1 MLANLSRLCTV
12 LFHGENKQMNDFD
25 EKNDNLGNELCLCSG
40 ISSAR
45 NCASQLNKR
54 TFRNSTYMVHLLHL
68 HPCTASVKDT
78 RQCCIM
84 HGGLTDSHGMDKRK
98 TTENT
103 SAGLLRQGQNGICS
117 HQTRSLGS
125 KYTRNVFAAG
135 ARPQTHVLAQG
146 TCLVA
151 ANVFSPCM
159 FTV

>member
-68 HPCTASVKDT
+68 HPCTWYTSYTSTPVQRVSKTRGSVASCTADS
-78 RQCCIM
+78 
-84 HGGLTDSHGMDKRK
+84 LTVMEWTSARRRK
-98 TTENT
+98 TRPLVYSDRGRT
-103 SAGLLRQGQNGICS
+103 A
-117 HQTRSLGS
+117 
-125 KYTRNVFAAG
+125 FAAT
-135 ARPQTHVLAQG
+135 RHVPWALN
-146 TCLVA
+146 TPEMCLRLELGHKH
-151 ANVFSPCM
+151 M
-159 FTV
+159 FWPRERV